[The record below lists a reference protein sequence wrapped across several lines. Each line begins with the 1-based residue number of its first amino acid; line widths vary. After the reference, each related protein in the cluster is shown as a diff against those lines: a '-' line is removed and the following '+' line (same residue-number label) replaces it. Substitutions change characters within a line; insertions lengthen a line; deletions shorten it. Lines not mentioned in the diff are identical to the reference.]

1 MAGLYIHIPFCKRK
15 CLYCDFYSCTDL
27 SVKDA
32 YVDALVDEM
41 SLRRKYITK
50 VDTIYFGGGTP
61 SLMSAKDF
69 VRIFSSINKLF
80 DLSNCAE
87 ITVEI
92 NPDDITPEYADALAE
107 LPFNRVSIGIQTFDD
122 DELHFL
128 NRRHDALQAVEAVKR
143 CQDAGFTN
151 ISIDLI
157 YGLPGQTLS
166 SWDKNLECALALGVP
181 HISAYHLIYEENT
194 PITQLKDT
202 GKIIPVD
209 EDTSLLLFSRLI
221 ERLSVSGYEHYEIS
235 NFSLPGY
242 RSRHNS
248 SYWDG
253 TAYLGLGPFAHS
265 YNGCDEREWNIASL
279 PAYLEGIRNRSPRVT
294 SERLDLPTRY
304 NEYIITRLRTKEGFL
319 SSELERRFGKELF
332 AYCLRQAE
340 RYIASGMLLRE
351 ENDRI
356 RLSEKGIFVSD
367 SIMCDLMKV

>member
-50 VDTIYFGGGTP
+50 VDTVYFGGGTP

-279 PAYLEGIRNRSPRVT
+279 PAYLEGIRNRSPRIT

>member
-1 MAGLYIHIPFCKRK
+1 MAGIYVHIPFCKRK

-50 VDTIYFGGGTP
+50 VDTVYFGGGTP

-279 PAYLEGIRNRSPRVT
+279 PAYLEGIRNRSPRIT

>member
-1 MAGLYIHIPFCKRK
+1 MAGIYVHIPFCKRK

-50 VDTIYFGGGTP
+50 VDTVYFGGGTP

>member
-80 DLSNCAE
+80 DLSICAE

>member
-92 NPDDITPEYADALAE
+92 NPDDITPEYSDALAE

-279 PAYLEGIRNRSPRVT
+279 PAYLEGIRNRSPRIT

>member
-50 VDTIYFGGGTP
+50 VDTVYFGGGTP

-279 PAYLEGIRNRSPRVT
+279 PAYLEGIRNRSPRIT

-356 RLSEKGIFVSD
+356 RLSEKGILVSD

>member
-41 SLRRKYITK
+41 SLRRKYIKK

-279 PAYLEGIRNRSPRVT
+279 PAYLEGIRNRSPRIT

>member
-50 VDTIYFGGGTP
+50 VDTVYFGGGTP

-279 PAYLEGIRNRSPRVT
+279 PAYLEGIRNRSPLIT

>member
-50 VDTIYFGGGTP
+50 VDTVYFGGGTP

>member
-1 MAGLYIHIPFCKRK
+1 
-15 CLYCDFYSCTDL
+15 
-27 SVKDA
+27 
-32 YVDALVDEM
+32 M

-279 PAYLEGIRNRSPRVT
+279 PAYLEGIRNRSPRIT

>member
-279 PAYLEGIRNRSPRVT
+279 PAYLEGIRNRSPRIT

>member
-50 VDTIYFGGGTP
+50 VDTVYFGGGTP

-279 PAYLEGIRNRSPRVT
+279 PAYLEGIRNRSPRIT

-367 SIMCDLMKV
+367 SIMCDLMEV

>member
-50 VDTIYFGGGTP
+50 VDTVYFGGGTP

-235 NFSLPGY
+235 NFSLPGD

>member
-50 VDTIYFGGGTP
+50 VDTVYFGGGTP

-279 PAYLEGIRNRSPRVT
+279 PAYLEGIRNRSPRIT

-319 SSELERRFGKELF
+319 SSELEHRFGKELF

>member
-1 MAGLYIHIPFCKRK
+1 M
-15 CLYCDFYSCTDL
+15 
-27 SVKDA
+27 
-32 YVDALVDEM
+32 
-41 SLRRKYITK
+41 
-50 VDTIYFGGGTP
+50 
-61 SLMSAKDF
+61 MSAKDF

>member
-128 NRRHDALQAVEAVKR
+128 NRRHDALQAVADVKR

-279 PAYLEGIRNRSPRVT
+279 PAYLEGIRNRSPRIT

>member
-128 NRRHDALQAVEAVKR
+128 NGRHDALQAVEAVKR

-279 PAYLEGIRNRSPRVT
+279 PAYLEGIRNRSPRIT

>member
-50 VDTIYFGGGTP
+50 VDTVYFGGGTP

-128 NRRHDALQAVEAVKR
+128 
-143 CQDAGFTN
+143 
-151 ISIDLI
+151 
-157 YGLPGQTLS
+157 
-166 SWDKNLECALALGVP
+166 
-181 HISAYHLIYEENT
+181 
-194 PITQLKDT
+194 
-202 GKIIPVD
+202 
-209 EDTSLLLFSRLI
+209 LLFRWD
-221 ERLSVSGYEHYEIS
+221 IS
-235 NFSLPGY
+235 CAKAIIRFSD
-242 RSRHNS
+242 RTRQENS
-248 SYWDG
+248 
-253 TAYLGLGPFAHS
+253 A
-265 YNGCDEREWNIASL
+265 
-279 PAYLEGIRNRSPRVT
+279 
-294 SERLDLPTRY
+294 
-304 NEYIITRLRTKEGFL
+304 
-319 SSELERRFGKELF
+319 
-332 AYCLRQAE
+332 
-340 RYIASGMLLRE
+340 
-351 ENDRI
+351 
-356 RLSEKGIFVSD
+356 
-367 SIMCDLMKV
+367 